1 MMLDNSSNPA
11 VSSVMCQV
19 LCVKFHVSSVMCKV
33 PFVECHVSCVKCHV
47 SSVIGQVSCVMYKVS
62 SVMGQVLSCVM
73 CQCQASIIECHVSS
87 LVKIGQVTAEIYSR
101 HRACAVG
108 GVEQSYFC
116 VKPELRLG

>member
-62 SVMGQVLSCVM
+62 SVMGQVLSCVSVKRHLSRVM
-73 CQCQASIIECHVSS
+73 CQVWS
-87 LVKIGQVTAEIYSR
+87 K
-101 HRACAVG
+101 
-108 GVEQSYFC
+108 
-116 VKPELRLG
+116 LGR